1 MFSVAR
7 LVDGHDMF
15 VLFQPRQRYAEQ
27 ALEAKVVAEGHKEV
41 QGRCRGPRGKAKVV
55 AEGHKKS
62 KIVAVGHKEA
72 KVAAEGYTNT
82 YVVAEGYWETKNVFQ
97 TYT

>member
-1 MFSVAR
+1 LSF
-7 LVDGHDMF
+7 
-15 VLFQPRQRYAEQ
+15 FQPSATIRRAS
-27 ALEAKVVAEGHKEV
+27 LGSHKEG